1 MGGRE
6 MIQGRNEEMKK
17 TDSLASHLSY
27 RPDIDGLRAF
37 AIISVV
43 LYHAFPAYMRGG
55 FIGVDIFFV
64 ISGYL
69 ISSIIFKGLE
79 AGNFSFPDFYKRRV
93 NRIFPA
99 LIVVLLACYAVG
111 WFSLMAAEFKFLGKH
126 VLGGIGFIQNLVLYK
141 ESGYFDTSSEL
152 KILLHLWSLGVEEQ
166 FYILFPLAAW
176 VLWRRRV
183 LVLPL
188 LIGMAVISFCAGLYK
203 LSVNP
208 SAAFYMPQ
216 YRFWEILAGSLVA
229 YFSVFGKSVPE
240 VTKGSLR
247 VSDLFSVLGLAFLF
261 ASVVLIDKYKAFP
274 GFWALIPVCGAVL
287 TILAGPQAWLNS
299 KFLASKPL
307 VWIGLISYPL
317 YLWHWPVIT
326 FIRIIGGDELNLF
339 SGVFAVGLSV
349 LLAYMTY
356 RFLELPLRRVSPRV
370 PKASVL
376 LAIGA
381 ALVVLGGVTYMKN
394 GFVDRLGLPAS
405 LKEREGYAQYYE
417 NSLPGWAYSSKH
429 GLFEK
434 YRFECDF
441 FDVDSYR
448 AGNATMTPRPK
459 IDASCYTPV
468 SNTKVMIWGDS
479 HAQQFSYGLRETLP
493 RDISF
498 LQVASSGCEAN
509 LPGRATGGRK
519 YCDRSNEFALEV
531 MRKEKPDVLVIAQL
545 EGHDSI
551 NNLKEL
557 ARVATESGVKNVIVV
572 GPVPRFEQSLYQLVV
587 RKYWSQTPRRISGN
601 LLPVPLET
609 DKLLTQRYA
618 DGVGGF
624 EYLSAISVFCD
635 QDGCLTY
642 LGDDRK
648 TGLVT
653 FDYGHLTSMASVFF
667 SEKALG
673 PLIIKKL
680 IETGYNSHPSN

>member
-1 MGGRE
+1 MGGRA
-6 MIQGRNEEMKK
+6 MIQGHNEEVKK

-69 ISSIIFKGLE
+69 ISSIIFKGLD
-79 AGNFSFPDFYKRRV
+79 AGNFSFLDFYKRRV

-99 LIVVLLACYAVG
+99 LIIVLLACYAVG
-111 WFSLMAAEFKFLGKH
+111 WFALMAAEFKFLGKH

-166 FYILFPLAAW
+166 FYILFPLAGW
-176 VLWRRRV
+176 VLWRRRA

-188 LIGMAVISFCAGLYK
+188 LIGMAVISFGAGLYK

-216 YRFWEILAGSLVA
+216 YRFWEILSGSLLA
-229 YFSVFGKSVPE
+229 YFSVFGKSASVAAK
-240 VTKGSLR
+240 VSLR
-247 VSDLFSVLGLAFLF
+247 INNLLSVLGLAFLF

-274 GFWALIPVCGAVL
+274 GFWALMPVCGAVMM
-287 TILAGPQAWLNS
+287 ILAGPQAWLNNRL
-299 KFLASKPL
+299 LASKPL

-326 FIRIIGGDELNLF
+326 FIRIIGGDELNLL
-339 SGVFAVGLSV
+339 SGMFAVGVSV
-349 LLAYMTY
+349 LLAYVTY
-356 RFLELPLRRVSPRV
+356 RFLELPLRKINPKF
-370 PKASVL
+370 PKAPVL
-376 LAIGA
+376 LAIGG
-381 ALVVLGGVTYMKN
+381 ALAILGGATFVKN
-394 GFVDRLGLPAS
+394 GFADRFGLPSS
-405 LKEREGYAQYYE
+405 LKEREGYAQYFD
-417 NSLPGWAYSSKH
+417 NSLPGWAYSTTH
-429 GLFEK
+429 GMFEK

-441 FDVDSYR
+441 FDADSYR
-448 AGNATMTPRPK
+448 AGNSTMTPRQQ

-479 HAQQFSYGLRETLP
+479 HAQQFSYGLRQALP
-493 RDISF
+493 GDISL

-509 LPGRATGGRK
+509 LPGRATGGRA

-545 EGHDSI
+545 EGHDSV

-557 ARVATESGVKNVIVV
+557 AHVATESGVKKVIVV
-572 GPVPRFEQSLYQLVV
+572 GPVPRFDQNLYQLVV
-587 RKYWSQTPRRISGN
+587 RKYWSQTPRRISSN
-601 LLPVPLET
+601 LLSVTLET
-609 DKLLTQRYA
+609 DRLLTQRYA
-618 DGVGGF
+618 DGAGGF

-673 PLIIKKL
+673 PLILKEL
-680 IETGYNSHPSN
+680 IETGYNSRPSN

>member
-1 MGGRE
+1 
-6 MIQGRNEEMKK
+6 MIQGHNEEVKK

-79 AGNFSFPDFYKRRV
+79 SGNFSFLDFYKRRV

-99 LIVVLLACYAVG
+99 LIIVLLACYAVG
-111 WFSLMAAEFKFLGKH
+111 WFTLMAAEFKFLGKH

-183 LVLPL
+183 LVLPI
-188 LIGMAVISFCAGLYK
+188 LICMALISFGAGLYK
-203 LSVNP
+203 LSVSP

-216 YRFWEILAGSLVA
+216 YRFWEILSGSLLA
-229 YFSVFGKSVPE
+229 YFSVFGKSVPG
-240 VTKGSLR
+240 TAKGSLR
-247 VSDLFSVLGLAFLF
+247 FGNFLSVLGLVFLL

-274 GFWALIPVCGAVL
+274 GFWALMPVCGAVL
-287 TILAGPQAWLNS
+287 MILAGPQAWLNS
-299 KFLASKPL
+299 RLLASKPL

-326 FIRIIGGDELNLF
+326 FIRIIGGDELNLV
-339 SGVFAVGLSV
+339 SGVFAVSASI
-349 LLAYMTY
+349 LLAYVTY
-356 RFLELPLRRVSPRV
+356 RFLELPLRKISPRV

-381 ALVVLGGVTYMKN
+381 ALVVLGGVTYVKN
-394 GFVDRLGLPAS
+394 GFIDRFGLPSS
-405 LKEREGYAQYYE
+405 LKEREGFAQYYE
-417 NSLPGWAYSSKH
+417 NALPGWAYSSKH

-441 FDVDSYR
+441 FDVNSYR
-448 AGNATMTPRPK
+448 AGNATMAPRQQ

-468 SNTKVMIWGDS
+468 SNTKVMVWGDS
-479 HAQQFSYGLRETLP
+479 HAQQFSYGLREALP
-493 RDISF
+493 QDISL

-531 MRKEKPDVLVIAQL
+531 MRKEKPEVLVIAQL
-545 EGHDSI
+545 EGHDSV

-557 ARVATESGVKNVIVV
+557 TRVATESGVKKVIVV
-572 GPVPRFEQSLYQLVV
+572 GPAPRFDQNLYQLVI
-587 RKYWSQTPRRISGN
+587 RKYWSQTPRRISSN
-601 LLPVPLET
+601 LLSVPFET
-609 DKLLTQRYA
+609 DKLLTQQYS
-618 DGVGGF
+618 DGAGGF
-624 EYLSAISVFCD
+624 EYLSAISVLCN
-635 QDGCLTY
+635 QEGCLTY

-653 FDYGHLTSMASVFF
+653 FDYGHLTPLASVYF
-667 SEKALG
+667 SKNALG
-673 PLIIKKL
+673 PLIVRKL
-680 IETGYNSHPSN
+680 IETGYSARSAN

>member
-1 MGGRE
+1 MGGRA
-6 MIQGRNEEMKK
+6 MIQGNNEEVKK
-17 TDSLASHLSY
+17 TDSLATHLSY

-79 AGNFSFPDFYKRRV
+79 AGKFSFLDFYKRRV

-99 LIVVLLACYAVG
+99 LILVLLTCYAVG

-216 YRFWEILAGSLVA
+216 YRFWEILAGSLIA
-229 YFSVFGKSVPE
+229 YFSVFGKSVPGAA
-240 VTKGSLR
+240 KGLLR
-247 VSDLFSVLGLAFLF
+247 VGNVLSALGLAFLF

-274 GFWALIPVCGAVL
+274 GFWALMPVCGAVL

-299 KFLASKPL
+299 KLLASKPL
-307 VWIGLISYPL
+307 IWIGLISYPL

-326 FIRIIGGDELNLF
+326 FIRIIGGDELNLL
-339 SGVFAVGLSV
+339 SGGFAVGVSV
-349 LLAYMTY
+349 LLAYVTY
-356 RFLELPLRRVSPRV
+356 RFLELPLRKVSPWV
-370 PKASVL
+370 PKASLL
-376 LAIGA
+376 LATGA
-381 ALVVLGGVTYMKN
+381 ALVVLGGVTYVKN
-394 GFVDRLGLPAS
+394 GFVDRFGLPAS

-448 AGNATMTPRPK
+448 AGNATMTPRQQ

-468 SNTKVMIWGDS
+468 TNTKVMVWGDS
-479 HAQQFSYGLRETLP
+479 HAQQFAYGLREALP
-493 RDISF
+493 KDISL

-531 MRKEKPDVLVIAQL
+531 MRKEKPDVLVIAQM
-545 EGHDSI
+545 EGHDSV

-557 ARVATESGVKNVIVV
+557 AHVATASGVKKVIIV
-572 GPVPRFEQSLYQLVV
+572 GPVPRFDQNLYQLVI

-601 LLPVPLET
+601 LLPVPFET
-609 DKLLTQRYA
+609 DKLLTHRYEN
-618 DGVGGF
+618 GSGGF
-624 EYLSAISVFCD
+624 EYLSAINVFCD

-648 TGLVT
+648 TGLIT
-653 FDYGHLTSMASVFF
+653 FDYGHLTSKASVFF
-667 SEKALG
+667 SEQSLG

-680 IETGYNSHPSN
+680 IEAGYNSGPSN

>member
-1 MGGRE
+1 MGGRA
-6 MIQGRNEEMKK
+6 MIQGHNEEVKK

-79 AGNFSFPDFYKRRV
+79 SGNFSFLDFYKRRV

-99 LIVVLLACYAVG
+99 LIIVLLACYAVG
-111 WFSLMAAEFKFLGKH
+111 WFTLMAAEFKFLGKH

-183 LVLPL
+183 LVLPI
-188 LIGMAVISFCAGLYK
+188 LICMALISFGAGLYK
-203 LSVNP
+203 LSVSP

-216 YRFWEILAGSLVA
+216 YRFWEILSGSLLA
-229 YFSVFGKSVPE
+229 YFSVFGKSV
-240 VTKGSLR
+240 TGTAKGSLR
-247 VSDLFSVLGLAFLF
+247 FGNFLSVLGLVFLL

-274 GFWALIPVCGAVL
+274 GFWALMPVCGAVL
-287 TILAGPQAWLNS
+287 MILAGPQAWLNS
-299 KFLASKPL
+299 RLLASKPL

-326 FIRIIGGDELNLF
+326 FIRIIGGDELNLV
-339 SGVFAVGLSV
+339 SGVFAVSASI
-349 LLAYMTY
+349 LLAYVTY
-356 RFLELPLRRVSPRV
+356 RFLELPLRKISPRV

-381 ALVVLGGVTYMKN
+381 ALVVLGGVTYVKN
-394 GFVDRLGLPAS
+394 GFIDRFGLPSS
-405 LKEREGYAQYYE
+405 LKEREGFAQYYE
-417 NSLPGWAYSSKH
+417 NALPGWAYSSKH

-441 FDVDSYR
+441 FDVNSYR
-448 AGNATMTPRPK
+448 AGNATMTPRQQ
-459 IDASCYTPV
+459 IDASCYTPA
-468 SNTKVMIWGDS
+468 SNTKVMVWGDS
-479 HAQQFSYGLRETLP
+479 HAQQFSYGLREALP
-493 RDISF
+493 QDISL

-531 MRKEKPDVLVIAQL
+531 MRKEKPEVLVIAQL
-545 EGHDSI
+545 EGHDSV

-557 ARVATESGVKNVIVV
+557 TRVATESGVKKVIVV
-572 GPVPRFEQSLYQLVV
+572 GPVPRFDQNLYQLVI
-587 RKYWSQTPRRISGN
+587 RKYWSQTPRRISSN
-601 LLPVPLET
+601 LLPVPFET
-609 DKLLTQRYA
+609 DKLLTQQYSNGA
-618 DGVGGF
+618 GGF
-624 EYLSAISVFCD
+624 EYLSAISVLCN
-635 QDGCLTY
+635 QEGCLTY

-653 FDYGHLTSMASVFF
+653 FDYGHLTPLASVYF
-667 SEKALG
+667 SKNALG
-673 PLIIKKL
+673 PLIVKKL
-680 IETGYNSHPSN
+680 IETGYSARSAN

>member
-1 MGGRE
+1 MGGRA
-6 MIQGRNEEMKK
+6 MIQGHNEEVKK

-79 AGNFSFPDFYKRRV
+79 SGNFSFLDFYKRRV

-99 LIVVLLACYAVG
+99 LIIVLLACYAVG
-111 WFSLMAAEFKFLGKH
+111 WFTLMAAEFKFLGKH

-183 LVLPL
+183 LVLPI
-188 LIGMAVISFCAGLYK
+188 LICMALISFGAGLYK
-203 LSVNP
+203 LSVSP

-216 YRFWEILAGSLVA
+216 YRFWEILSGSLLA
-229 YFSVFGKSVPE
+229 YFSVFGKSV
-240 VTKGSLR
+240 TGTAKGSLR
-247 VSDLFSVLGLAFLF
+247 FGNFLSVLGLVFLL

-274 GFWALIPVCGAVL
+274 GFWALMPVCGAVL
-287 TILAGPQAWLNS
+287 MILAGPQAWLNS
-299 KFLASKPL
+299 RLLASKPL

-326 FIRIIGGDELNLF
+326 FIRIIGGDELNLV
-339 SGVFAVGLSV
+339 SGVFAVSASI
-349 LLAYMTY
+349 LLAYVTY
-356 RFLELPLRRVSPRV
+356 RFLELPLRKISPRV

-381 ALVVLGGVTYMKN
+381 ALVVLGGVTYVKN
-394 GFVDRLGLPAS
+394 GFIDRFGLPSS
-405 LKEREGYAQYYE
+405 LKEREGFAQYYE
-417 NSLPGWAYSSKH
+417 NALPGWAYSSKH

-441 FDVDSYR
+441 FDVNSYR
-448 AGNATMTPRPK
+448 AGNATMTPRQQ
-459 IDASCYTPV
+459 IDASCYTPA
-468 SNTKVMIWGDS
+468 SNTKVMVWGDS
-479 HAQQFSYGLRETLP
+479 HAQQFSYGLREALP
-493 RDISF
+493 QDISL

-531 MRKEKPDVLVIAQL
+531 MRKEKPEVLVIAQL
-545 EGHDSI
+545 EGHDSV

-557 ARVATESGVKNVIVV
+557 TRVATESGVKKVIVV
-572 GPVPRFEQSLYQLVV
+572 GPVPRFDQNLYQLVI
-587 RKYWSQTPRRISGN
+587 RKYWSQTPRRISNN
-601 LLPVPLET
+601 LLPVPFET
-609 DKLLTQRYA
+609 DKLLTQQYSNGA
-618 DGVGGF
+618 GGF
-624 EYLSAISVFCD
+624 EYLSAISVLCN
-635 QDGCLTY
+635 QEGCLTY

-653 FDYGHLTSMASVFF
+653 FDYGHLTPLASVYF
-667 SEKALG
+667 SKNALG
-673 PLIIKKL
+673 PLIVKKL
-680 IETGYNSHPSN
+680 IETGYSARSAN

>member
-1 MGGRE
+1 
-6 MIQGRNEEMKK
+6 MIQGHNEEVKK

-79 AGNFSFPDFYKRRV
+79 SGNFSFLDFYKRRV

-99 LIVVLLACYAVG
+99 LIIVLLACYAVG
-111 WFSLMAAEFKFLGKH
+111 WFTLMAAEFKFLGKH

-183 LVLPL
+183 LVLPI
-188 LIGMAVISFCAGLYK
+188 LICMALISFGAGLYK
-203 LSVNP
+203 LSVSP

-216 YRFWEILAGSLVA
+216 YRFWEILSGSLLA
-229 YFSVFGKSVPE
+229 YFSVFGKSV
-240 VTKGSLR
+240 TGTAKGSLR
-247 VSDLFSVLGLAFLF
+247 FGNFLSVLGLVFLL

-274 GFWALIPVCGAVL
+274 GFWALMPVCGAVL
-287 TILAGPQAWLNS
+287 MILAGPQAWLNS
-299 KFLASKPL
+299 RLLASKPL

-326 FIRIIGGDELNLF
+326 FIRIIGGDELNLV
-339 SGVFAVGLSV
+339 SGVFAVSASI
-349 LLAYMTY
+349 LLAYVTY
-356 RFLELPLRRVSPRV
+356 RFLELPLRKISPRV

-381 ALVVLGGVTYMKN
+381 ALVVLGGVTYVKN
-394 GFVDRLGLPAS
+394 GFIDRFGLPSS
-405 LKEREGYAQYYE
+405 LKEREGFAQYYE
-417 NSLPGWAYSSKH
+417 NALPGWAYSSKH

-441 FDVDSYR
+441 FDVNSYR
-448 AGNATMTPRPK
+448 AGNATMTPRQQ
-459 IDASCYTPV
+459 IDASCYTPA
-468 SNTKVMIWGDS
+468 SNTKVMVWGDS
-479 HAQQFSYGLRETLP
+479 HAQQFSYGLREALP
-493 RDISF
+493 QDISL

-531 MRKEKPDVLVIAQL
+531 MRKEKPEVLVIAQL
-545 EGHDSI
+545 EGHDSV

-557 ARVATESGVKNVIVV
+557 TRVATESGVKKVIVV
-572 GPVPRFEQSLYQLVV
+572 GPVPRFDQNLYQLVI
-587 RKYWSQTPRRISGN
+587 RKYWSQTPRRISSN
-601 LLPVPLET
+601 LLPVPFET
-609 DKLLTQRYA
+609 DKLLTQQYSNGA
-618 DGVGGF
+618 GGF
-624 EYLSAISVFCD
+624 EYLSAISVLCN
-635 QDGCLTY
+635 QEGCLTY

-653 FDYGHLTSMASVFF
+653 FDYGHLTPLASVYF
-667 SEKALG
+667 SKNALG
-673 PLIIKKL
+673 QLIVKKL
-680 IETGYNSHPSN
+680 IETGYSARSAN

>member
-1 MGGRE
+1 MGGRA
-6 MIQGRNEEMKK
+6 MIQGHNEEVKK
-17 TDSLASHLSY
+17 THSLASHLSY

-43 LYHAFPAYMRGG
+43 LYHTFPAYMRGG

-79 AGNFSFPDFYKRRV
+79 AGNFSFFDFYKRRV

-99 LIVVLLACYAVG
+99 LIIVLLACYAVG
-111 WFSLMAAEFKFLGKH
+111 WFALMAAEFKFLGKH
-126 VLGGIGFIQNLVLYK
+126 ILGGIGFIQNLVLYK

-176 VLWRRRV
+176 VFWRRRV

-188 LIGMAVISFCAGLYK
+188 LIGMALISFGAGLYK

-216 YRFWEILAGSLVA
+216 YRFWEILSGSLLA
-229 YFSVFGKSVPE
+229 YFSVFGKSVPG
-240 VTKGSLR
+240 VAIGSLR
-247 VSDLFSVLGLAFLF
+247 ASNILSVLGLFFLF

-274 GFWALIPVCGAVL
+274 GFWALMPVSGAVMM
-287 TILAGPQAWLNS
+287 ILAGPRAWLNS
-299 KFLASKPL
+299 QLLASKPL

-326 FIRIIGGDELNLF
+326 FIRIIGGDELNLL
-339 SGVFAVGLSV
+339 SGMFAVGVSV
-349 LLAYMTY
+349 LLAYVTY
-356 RFLELPLRRVSPRV
+356 RFLELPLRKISPKF
-370 PKASVL
+370 PKAPVL
-376 LAIGA
+376 LVIGGTLA
-381 ALVVLGGVTYMKN
+381 VVGGMTFVKN
-394 GFVDRLGLPAS
+394 GFVDRFGLPSS
-405 LKEREGYAQYYE
+405 LKEREGFAQYFE

-448 AGNATMTPRPK
+448 AGNATMTPRQQ

-468 SNTKVMIWGDS
+468 SNTKVMVWGDS

-493 RDISF
+493 HDVSL

-509 LPGRATGGRK
+509 LPGRATGGRQ

-545 EGHDSI
+545 EGHDSV
-551 NNLKEL
+551 NSFKEL
-557 ARVATESGVKNVIVV
+557 AREATGAGVKRVIVV
-572 GPVPRFEQSLYQLVV
+572 GPVPRFDQNLYQLVI
-587 RKYWSQTPRRISGN
+587 RKYWSQTPRRISSN

-609 DKLLTQRYA
+609 DKLLAQQYTQGA
-618 DGVGGF
+618 GGF

-653 FDYGHLTSMASVFF
+653 FDYGHLTPLASVYF

-673 PLIIKKL
+673 SLIIRKL
-680 IETGYNSHPSN
+680 VETGYTSSPVN

>member
-1 MGGRE
+1 MGGRA
-6 MIQGRNEEMKK
+6 MIQGHNEEVKK

-79 AGNFSFPDFYKRRV
+79 SGNFSFLDFYKRRV

-99 LIVVLLACYAVG
+99 LIIVLLACYAVG
-111 WFSLMAAEFKFLGKH
+111 WFTLMAAEFKFLGKH

-183 LVLPL
+183 LVLPI
-188 LIGMAVISFCAGLYK
+188 LICMALISFGAGLYK
-203 LSVNP
+203 LSVSP

-216 YRFWEILAGSLVA
+216 YRFWEILSGSLLA
-229 YFSVFGKSVPE
+229 YFSVFGKSV
-240 VTKGSLR
+240 TGTAKGSLR
-247 VSDLFSVLGLAFLF
+247 FGNFLSVLGLVFLL

-274 GFWALIPVCGAVL
+274 GFWALMPVCGAVL
-287 TILAGPQAWLNS
+287 MILAGPQAWLNS
-299 KFLASKPL
+299 RLLASKPL

-326 FIRIIGGDELNLF
+326 FIRIIGGDELNLV
-339 SGVFAVGLSV
+339 SGVFAVSASI
-349 LLAYMTY
+349 LLAYVTY
-356 RFLELPLRRVSPRV
+356 RFLELPLRKISPRV

-381 ALVVLGGVTYMKN
+381 ALVVLGGVTYVKN
-394 GFVDRLGLPAS
+394 GFIDRFGLPSS
-405 LKEREGYAQYYE
+405 LKEREGFAQYYE
-417 NSLPGWAYSSKH
+417 NALPGWAYSSKH

-441 FDVDSYR
+441 FDVNSYR
-448 AGNATMTPRPK
+448 AGNATMTPRQQ
-459 IDASCYTPV
+459 IDASCYTPA
-468 SNTKVMIWGDS
+468 SNTKVMVWGDS
-479 HAQQFSYGLRETLP
+479 HAQQFSYGLREALP
-493 RDISF
+493 QDISL

-531 MRKEKPDVLVIAQL
+531 MRKEKPEVLVIAQL
-545 EGHDSI
+545 EGHDSV

-557 ARVATESGVKNVIVV
+557 TRVATESGVKKVIVV
-572 GPVPRFEQSLYQLVV
+572 GPVPRFDQNLYQLVI
-587 RKYWSQTPRRISGN
+587 RKYWSQTPRRISSN
-601 LLPVPLET
+601 LLPVPFET
-609 DKLLTQRYA
+609 DKLLTQQYSNGA
-618 DGVGGF
+618 GGF
-624 EYLSAISVFCD
+624 EYLSAISVLCN
-635 QDGCLTY
+635 QEGCLTY

-653 FDYGHLTSMASVFF
+653 FDYGHLTPLASVYF
-667 SEKALG
+667 SKNALG
-673 PLIIKKL
+673 QLIVKKL
-680 IETGYNSHPSN
+680 IETGYSARSAN

>member
-1 MGGRE
+1 
-6 MIQGRNEEMKK
+6 MIQGNNEEVKK
-17 TDSLASHLSY
+17 TDSLATHLSY

-79 AGNFSFPDFYKRRV
+79 AGKFSFLDFYKRRV

-99 LIVVLLACYAVG
+99 LILVLLTCYAVG

-216 YRFWEILAGSLVA
+216 YRFWEILAGSLIA
-229 YFSVFGKSVPE
+229 YFSVFGKSVPGAA
-240 VTKGSLR
+240 KGLLR
-247 VSDLFSVLGLAFLF
+247 VGNVLSALGLAFLF

-274 GFWALIPVCGAVL
+274 GFWALMPVCGAVL

-299 KFLASKPL
+299 KLLASKPL
-307 VWIGLISYPL
+307 IWIGLISYPL

-326 FIRIIGGDELNLF
+326 FIRIIGGDELNLL
-339 SGVFAVGLSV
+339 SGGFAVGVSV
-349 LLAYMTY
+349 LLAYVTY
-356 RFLELPLRRVSPRV
+356 RFLELPLRKVSPWV
-370 PKASVL
+370 PKASLL
-376 LAIGA
+376 LATGA
-381 ALVVLGGVTYMKN
+381 ALVVLGGVTYVKN
-394 GFVDRLGLPAS
+394 GFVDRFGLPAS

-448 AGNATMTPRPK
+448 AGNATMTPRQK

-468 SNTKVMIWGDS
+468 TNTKVMVWGDS
-479 HAQQFSYGLRETLP
+479 HAQQFAYGLREALP
-493 RDISF
+493 KDISL

-531 MRKEKPDVLVIAQL
+531 MRKEKPDVLVIAQM
-545 EGHDSI
+545 EGHDSV

-557 ARVATESGVKNVIVV
+557 AHVATASGVKKVIIV
-572 GPVPRFEQSLYQLVV
+572 GPVPRFDQNLYQLVI

-601 LLPVPLET
+601 LLPVPFET
-609 DKLLTQRYA
+609 DKLLTHRYEN
-618 DGVGGF
+618 GSGGF
-624 EYLSAISVFCD
+624 EYLSAINVFCD

-648 TGLVT
+648 TGLIT
-653 FDYGHLTSMASVFF
+653 FDYGHLTSKASVFF
-667 SEKALG
+667 SEQSLG

-680 IETGYNSHPSN
+680 IEAGYNSGPSN

>member
-1 MGGRE
+1 
-6 MIQGRNEEMKK
+6 MIQGHNEEVKK

-79 AGNFSFPDFYKRRV
+79 SGNFSFLDFYKRRV

-99 LIVVLLACYAVG
+99 LIIVLLACCAVG
-111 WFSLMAAEFKFLGKH
+111 WFTLMAAEFKFLGKH

-183 LVLPL
+183 LVLPI
-188 LIGMAVISFCAGLYK
+188 LICMALISFGAGLYK
-203 LSVNP
+203 LSVSP

-216 YRFWEILAGSLVA
+216 YRFWEILSGSLLA
-229 YFSVFGKSVPE
+229 YFSVFGKSV
-240 VTKGSLR
+240 TGTAKGSLR
-247 VSDLFSVLGLAFLF
+247 FGNFLSVLGLVFLL

-274 GFWALIPVCGAVL
+274 GFWALMPVCGAVL
-287 TILAGPQAWLNS
+287 MILAGPQAWLNS
-299 KFLASKPL
+299 RLLASKPL

-326 FIRIIGGDELNLF
+326 FIRIIGGDELNLV
-339 SGVFAVGLSV
+339 SGVFAVSASI
-349 LLAYMTY
+349 LLAYVTY
-356 RFLELPLRRVSPRV
+356 RFLELPLRKISPRV

-381 ALVVLGGVTYMKN
+381 ALVVLGGVTYVKN
-394 GFVDRLGLPAS
+394 GFIDRFGLPSS
-405 LKEREGYAQYYE
+405 LKEREGFAQYYE
-417 NSLPGWAYSSKH
+417 NALPGWAYSSKH

-441 FDVDSYR
+441 FDVNSYR
-448 AGNATMTPRPK
+448 AGNATMTPRQQ
-459 IDASCYTPV
+459 IDASCYTPA
-468 SNTKVMIWGDS
+468 SNTKVMVWGDS
-479 HAQQFSYGLRETLP
+479 HAQQFSYGLREALP
-493 RDISF
+493 QDISL

-531 MRKEKPDVLVIAQL
+531 MRKEKPEVLVIAQL
-545 EGHDSI
+545 EGHDSV

-557 ARVATESGVKNVIVV
+557 TRVATESGVKKVIVV
-572 GPVPRFEQSLYQLVV
+572 GPVPRFDQNLYQLVI
-587 RKYWSQTPRRISGN
+587 RKYWSQTPRRISSN
-601 LLPVPLET
+601 LLPVPFET
-609 DKLLTQRYA
+609 DKLLTQQYSNGA
-618 DGVGGF
+618 GGF
-624 EYLSAISVFCD
+624 EYLSAISVLCN
-635 QDGCLTY
+635 QEGCLTY

-653 FDYGHLTSMASVFF
+653 FDYGHLTPLASVYF
-667 SEKALG
+667 SKNALG
-673 PLIIKKL
+673 PLIVKKL
-680 IETGYNSHPSN
+680 IETGYSARSAN

>member
-1 MGGRE
+1 MGGRA
-6 MIQGRNEEMKK
+6 MIQGHNEEVKK
-17 TDSLASHLSY
+17 ADSLASHLSY

-69 ISSIIFKGLE
+69 ISSIIFKGLD
-79 AGNFSFPDFYKRRV
+79 AGKFSFLDFYKRRV

-111 WFSLMAAEFKFLGKH
+111 WFSLMATEFKFLGKH

-229 YFSVFGKSVPE
+229 YFSVFGKSGPGVA
-240 VTKGSLR
+240 KGSLR
-247 VSDLFSVLGLAFLF
+247 VSDLLSVLGLAFLF

-317 YLWHWPVIT
+317 YLLHWPVIT
-326 FIRIIGGDELNLF
+326 FIRIIGGDELNLL

-356 RFLELPLRRVSPRV
+356 RFLELPLRKVSPRV

-381 ALVVLGGVTYMKN
+381 ALVVLGGVTYVKS
-394 GFVDRLGLPAS
+394 GFVDRFGLSAS

-441 FDVDSYR
+441 FDLDSYR
-448 AGNATMTPRPK
+448 AGNATMTPRQQ

-468 SNTKVMIWGDS
+468 TNTKVMVWGDS
-479 HAQQFSYGLRETLP
+479 HAQQFSYGLREALP
-493 RDISF
+493 QDISL

-509 LPGRATGGRK
+509 LPGLATGGRK

-545 EGHDSI
+545 EGHDSV

-557 ARVATESGVKNVIVV
+557 ARVATESGVKKVIVV
-572 GPVPRFEQSLYQLVV
+572 GPVPRFDQNLYQLVI
-587 RKYWSQTPRRISGN
+587 RKYWSQTPRRILGN

-618 DGVGGF
+618 EGAGGF

-653 FDYGHLTSMASVFF
+653 FDYGHLTSKASVFF

-680 IETGYNSHPSN
+680 IETGYNSGPSN